1 LNTRIGIRREDKNKW
16 EARVP
21 LTPEHCAQLTR
32 NDNLQLVV
40 QPSKIRA
47 FKDKEYQNAG
57 IQVAEDLSDCET
69 IVAVKEIPIDLLL
82 AKKTYMFFSH
92 TIKGQS
98 YNMPLLKRL
107 MELECHLLDYERVV
121 DEKNRRLIFFG
132 RHAGLAGMIDSLHA
146 LGKRLEW
153 EGIDTP
159 FAKIQPAH
167 QYTNLDAA
175 KVAIRDVGKD
185 IAKQGLADSLCPFV
199 IAVAGTGN
207 VSLGVQEILDLL
219 PHQEIKPDA
228 LPTLFRDKA
237 PSKNCVFKMV
247 LSEEDLVVP
256 KNAEQTFNLQHYYD
270 EPQYYQG
277 HFHTYLPFITML
289 MNGIY
294 WDEKYPRLVTK
305 DALRKLYQ
313 NNAKPRLR
321 VIGDISC
328 DPNGS
333 VEFLE
338 KITHQE
344 QPTFVY
350 EPESQNV
357 IDGVAGHGPV
367 VLGVDNLPCELSYD
381 ASQHFSS
388 MLMPFMPNLARA
400 DFTMPFETLNLP
412 SPLKKAL
419 ILHRGQL
426 TPEYGYLEAHL
437 AKP

>member
-1 LNTRIGIRREDKNKW
+1 LHTRIGIRREDKNTW

-21 LTPEHCAQLTR
+21 LTPEHASELTR
-32 NDNLQLVV
+32 KNNLQLVV

-47 FKDKEYQNAG
+47 FKDEEYQNAG
-57 IQVAEDLSDCET
+57 IQVDEDLSSCET

-92 TIKGQS
+92 TIKGQP

-107 MELECHLLDYERVV
+107 MELKCNLIDYERVV

-167 QYTNLDAA
+167 QYTNLEAA

-219 PHQEIKPDA
+219 PHQDIRPKDLPA
-228 LPTLFRDKA
+228 LFANRNVANK
-237 PSKNCVFKMV
+237 VVKMV

-256 KNAEQTFNLQHYYD
+256 KSSDMTFDLQHYYD
-270 EPQYYQG
+270 EPQHYQG
-277 HFHTYLPFITML
+277 HFHTYLPYISML

-313 NNAKPRLR
+313 NQDTPRLR

-333 VEFLE
+333 IEFLE

-357 IDGVAGHGPV
+357 LDGVAGHGPV

-388 MLMPFMPNLARA
+388 MLTPFVPALAQC
-400 DFTMPFETLNLP
+400 DFSQPFAALNLP
-412 SPLKKAL
+412 APLKKGL
-419 ILHRGQL
+419 ILHEGQL
-426 TPEYGYLEAHL
+426 TREYAYLGAYL
-437 AKP
+437 AKL

>member
-1 LNTRIGIRREDKNKW
+1 MTVKIGIRREDKNKW

-21 LTPEHCAQLTR
+21 LTPEHCAKLTS
-32 NDNLQLVV
+32 NGNLQLVV

-47 FKDKEYQNAG
+47 FQNEEYQNAG
-57 IQVAEDLSDCET
+57 IQVAEDLSGCET
-69 IVAVKEIPIDLLL
+69 IIAVKEIPMELLL
-82 AKKTYMFFSH
+82 ENKTYMFFSH
-92 TIKGQS
+92 TIKGQP

-107 MELECHLLDYERVV
+107 MDLECNLLDYERVV

-146 LGKRLEW
+146 LGKRLAW

-159 FAKIQPAH
+159 FTKIKAAH
-167 QYTNLDAA
+167 QYANLEAA
-175 KVAIRDVGKD
+175 KVAMRDVGKV
-185 IAKQGLADSLCPFV
+185 IAKDGLPDSLCPFV

-219 PHQEIKPDA
+219 PHQDIRPKDLPA
-228 LPTLFRDKA
+228 LFANGNVANK
-237 PSKNCVFKMV
+237 VVKMV

-256 KNAEQTFNLQHYYD
+256 KSSDITFDLQHYYD
-270 EPQYYQG
+270 EPQHYQG

-305 DALRKLYQ
+305 DALGKLYADE
-313 NNAKPRLR
+313 AKPRLR

-333 VEFLE
+333 IEFLE

-357 IDGVAGHGPV
+357 IDGIAGQGPV

-381 ASQHFSS
+381 ASQHFST

-400 DFTMPFETLNLP
+400 DFTMPFDTLNLP
-412 SPLKKAL
+412 GPLKKAL